1 MDRHGLKLEKKIRL
15 TCKNQ
20 QKISMVK
27 AHVNCVMF
35 SIFRRK
41 ALSRV
46 PVSPGSPNEIFKSWE
61 EAVQEVYAKKN
72 RVAPS

>member
-1 MDRHGLKLEKKIRL
+1 
-15 TCKNQ
+15 
-20 QKISMVK
+20 MVK

-46 PVSPGSPNEIFKSWE
+46 SVSPGSPNEIFKSWE
-61 EAVQEVYAKKN
+61 EAVQEVNAKKN